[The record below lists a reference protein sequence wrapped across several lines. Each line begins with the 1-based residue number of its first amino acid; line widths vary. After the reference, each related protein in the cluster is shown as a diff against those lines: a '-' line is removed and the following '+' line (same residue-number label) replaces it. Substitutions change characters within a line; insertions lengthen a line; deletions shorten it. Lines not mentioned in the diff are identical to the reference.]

1 MSETKTDIV
10 QDDMIV
16 ILDYTLV
23 VDGEEIDSG
32 PIEYLQGHNKI
43 IPGLE
48 SELAGMKVGES
59 KDVLVKSKDAY
70 GELDEEAVVD
80 VSRDSFPEGFEIVLG
95 RPMRIRS
102 EDGNIFSGTVT
113 ALSEESVE
121 LNLNHPLAGKDLF
134 FKATISALRPA
145 TEKEIEHGH
154 SASDCAGCDSQSCE
168 GFG

>member
-16 ILDYTLV
+16 ILDYTLI

-59 KDVLVKSKDAY
+59 RDVLVKSKDGY
-70 GELDEEAVVD
+70 GEYDEEAVVD

-113 ALSEESVE
+113 ALQPS
-121 LNLNHPLAGKDLF
+121 PCRQ
-134 FKATISALRPA
+134 RPA
-145 TEKEIEHGH
+145 FQNHHFRNSSSHRERN
-154 SASDCAGCDSQSCE
+154 
-168 GFG
+168 